1 MNEIPDIFFSPLF
14 PSPSFTVINCRVGFD
29 QSKGKTEQNVYKT
42 WTRMDKSLRH
52 MMLLKTF

>member
-14 PSPSFTVINCRVGFD
+14 PSPSFIVINCRVGFD

-52 MMLLKTF
+52 KMLLKTF